1 MATKRTT
8 YNYNL
13 KVGRKI
19 VYKGTTSN
27 PKLREVQHKESGKKF
42 THLQVVGKA
51 KTPNGATREEKRQ
64 LKNYR
69 KNHNGNNPKYNQ
81 KKNG

>member
-1 MATKRTT
+1 MKKKRNT

-27 PKLREVQHKESGKKF
+27 PELREVQHRESGKKF
-42 THLQVVGKA
+42 THMQVVGRA
-51 KTPNGATREEKRQ
+51 KTPTGAIREETRQ

-69 KNHNGNNPKYNQ
+69 RNHSGNNPKYNQ